1 MREKLLYAVDGEN
14 DAGITGFATELEMSP
29 NIWPSQ
35 PSSLEDSSSGVSA
48 DNINRY
54 NDRAESADSVFYG
67 AAISDSHDH
76 AVCDIIIVKQDKESS
91 GNDIVHQMENSAHHK
106 LLPDSSYLKHSNDVY
121 TPCNTKVEVIDVN
134 EETVPDNAEHWA
146 VWSDATD
153 AEAANQP
160 DMYNFSP
167 LQDEHV
173 VAVNHRHSGISLP
186 DQRMLDV
193 RSRYSGISVSDELML
208 DIKHRY
214 NDLSTSERVLDITHR
229 FSGISLPDEHM
240 LDISY
245 RHSGISTLSAL
256 SNCTSQ
262 SVESS

>member
-14 DAGITGFATELEMSP
+14 DPGITGFATELEMSP
-29 NIWPSQ
+29 NIWPSR
-35 PSSLEDSSSGVSA
+35 PSSLEDSSSGVST

-76 AVCDIIIVKQDKESS
+76 DVCDIMIVNQDKESS
-91 GNDIVHQMENSAHHK
+91 DNNIVQQLENSTYRK
-106 LLPDSSYLKHSNDVY
+106 FSPGSSYLKHSNDVH

-134 EETVPDNAEHWA
+134 EEAAPNNAEHWA

-153 AEAANQP
+153 AEATNQL
-160 DMYNFSP
+160 DMYNSTLP
-167 LQDEHV
+167 DEHV
-173 VAVNHRHSGISLP
+173 VADNHRHSGISLP
-186 DQRMLDV
+186 DQHMLDV
-193 RSRYSGISVSDELML
+193 RSRYSGISMSDELML

-245 RHSGISTLSAL
+245 RHSGISALSAL